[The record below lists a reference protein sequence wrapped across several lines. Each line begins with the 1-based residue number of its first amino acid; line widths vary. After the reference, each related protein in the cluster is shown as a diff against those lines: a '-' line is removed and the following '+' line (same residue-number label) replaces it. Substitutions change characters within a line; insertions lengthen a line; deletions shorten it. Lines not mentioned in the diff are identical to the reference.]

1 MLDKNVLEFNLFN
14 SVEHIVEAMRYLD
27 FLNEND
33 DNPQRK
39 NTYNAQLNYLKMVAN
54 NLCNLGERLL
64 SDNSIIETD
73 QQVIDYID
81 KIQERIRIK
90 KASADNGSN
99 N

>member
-1 MLDKNVLEFNLFN
+1 
-14 SVEHIVEAMRYLD
+14 
-27 FLNEND
+27 
-33 DNPQRK
+33 
-39 NTYNAQLNYLKMVAN
+39 MVAN